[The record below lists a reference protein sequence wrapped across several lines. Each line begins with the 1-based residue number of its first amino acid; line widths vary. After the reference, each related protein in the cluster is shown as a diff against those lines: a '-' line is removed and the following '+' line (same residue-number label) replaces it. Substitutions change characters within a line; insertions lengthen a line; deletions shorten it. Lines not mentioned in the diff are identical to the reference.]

1 MNDANDKTPRKRGR
15 PRIQKSESS
24 GQVVQAL
31 DRGLTVLRAL
41 SKSNGMTLSDVA
53 LQVGMPASTAHR
65 ILITLQK
72 YQFVEHEE
80 NTQQWTV
87 GIEAFRVGSAYLER
101 TNLVDAARQPM
112 RELTA
117 TTGETANLA
126 ITDNGDVVFISQVES
141 HNAIRAFFRP
151 GTRGPMH
158 ASGIGKMLLSC
169 MSRNDVETILQ
180 LKGLE
185 EFTPRTLSTPRKL
198 FDDLTITRARG
209 WSFDDEERYL
219 GMRCVASAIFNSYGE
234 PVAGVSISGP
244 TVRLPDASVYEMG
257 PKIQR
262 CAATITEKIGGV
274 VPETS
279 DFT

>member
-1 MNDANDKTPRKRGR
+1 MNDTNSPAPRKRGR
-15 PRIQKSESS
+15 PRTPKSESS

-72 YQFVEHEE
+72 YQFVEHDE
-80 NTQQWTV
+80 NTQHWSI

-101 TNLVDAARQPM
+101 TNLVDAARQTM

-117 TTGETANLA
+117 STGETANLA
-126 ITDNGDVVFISQVES
+126 IADHGDVVFISQVES

-158 ASGIGKMLLSC
+158 ASGIGKMLLAC
-169 MSRNDVETILQ
+169 MTRKEVEAVLQ
-180 LKGLE
+180 QRGLE
-185 EFTPRTLSTPRKL
+185 AFTPRTLSTPNQL
-198 FDDLTITRARG
+198 FEDLSNTRSRG

-244 TVRLPDASVYEMG
+244 TVRLPNSLVYEIG

-262 CAATITEKIGGV
+262 CAATITEKIGGI
-274 VPETS
+274 VPEPS
-279 DFT
+279 EFT